1 MKIVI
6 IEDEPHAAQRLQT
19 LIAELLPDAD
29 IVAKIDTVKKSVQ
42 WLRSNQKPDLIFMDI
57 QLADGLSFQIFE
69 QHQINAPVI
78 FTTAY
83 DEYALKAFKVN
94 SIDYI
99 LKPVDKGELEGAIKK
114 LRNLSAQTPG
124 TQQDV
129 LANIGQAVEMLLK
142 KYKTRFV
149 VKVGEHL
156 RTIDVSTIRYF
167 FSQEKTTFCVTDDNR
182 NHILDYTL
190 EQLEEMLDP
199 TEFYRINRKYLVR
212 SIAIQDI
219 ISYTNSRLKLM
230 LKGSQDND
238 IIVAR
243 ERVQDFKSWLDR

>member
-19 LIAELLPDAD
+19 LVSDLIPHAEV
-29 IVAKIDTVKKSVQ
+29 VAKIDTVKKSVQ
-42 WLRSNQKPDLIFMDI
+42 WLKANPRPELIFMDI

-69 QHQINAPVI
+69 QHTINSPVI

-99 LKPVDKGELEGAIKK
+99 LKPVDKTELQAALDK
-114 LRNLSAQTPG
+114 LKNLSGQVG
-124 TQQDV
+124 SNQQV

-156 RTIDVSTIRYF
+156 RTIEVQSVRYF

-199 TEFYRINRKYLVR
+199 SEFYRINRKYLVR

-219 ISYTNSRLKLM
+219 ISYTNSRLKLV

-243 ERVQDFKSWLDR
+243 ERVQEFKNWLDR